1 MKGNVFPIGFN
12 LNQLHSLEKV
22 VVVEGVATGVSVH
35 LATSLP
41 VVVVFSATFGLE
53 AMNRMREKTQAKFI
67 IAFDNDKNGVGQ
79 KES

>member
-1 MKGNVFPIGFN
+1 MSFP
-12 LNQLHSLEKV
+12 
-22 VVVEGVATGVSVH
+22 ATGVSVH

-79 KES
+79 KKASKITFNHWRL